1 MTRSPLQLDD
11 FLCFAVY
18 SAGHAFNRLYRPLL
32 DRLGLT
38 YPQYLA
44 MVALWEADD
53 LTVGELGHRLGLE
66 SSTLTPLLKRLEA
79 MGLVSRTRDPK
90 DERQVRI
97 SLTNQGQAL
106 QAPACSVPAELTAA
120 SGMTPE
126 EYLKIR
132 DGLETLRAALTRAD
146 GQVPP
151 PLEACASGA
160 SLPDRPEPG
169 VDRGS

>member
-1 MTRSPLQLDD
+1 MTDASPLKLDD

-44 MVALWEADD
+44 MVALWEGDGV
-53 LTVGELGHRLGLE
+53 TVGELGQRLGLE

-79 MGLVSRTRDPK
+79 MELVSRARDPK
-90 DERQVRI
+90 DERQVRL
-97 SLTNQGQAL
+97 SLTDKGRAL
-106 QAPACSVPAELTAA
+106 QGPACTVPADLTAA
-120 SGMTPE
+120 SGMTAE

-132 DGLETLRAALTRAD
+132 DGLETLRAALARAD
-146 GQVPP
+146 G
-151 PLEACASGA
+151 
-160 SLPDRPEPG
+160 
-169 VDRGS
+169 